1 MAAQSGATQTQSG
14 FYVTITTPKG
24 TATKKIE
31 GDTLSVGRSEDCDL
45 AIPHET
51 LSRRHMTVMLIK
63 GQCWV
68 EDHGS
73 SNGTFVNGKRLKPHS
88 QVRVLPEDYVQLG
101 QSGVRL
107 SVSIE
112 PQMWKETAPPIPE
125 EENNDIAANTIVTST
140 AHERKT
146 IREQAPIP
154 LPKQN
159 DEAHEQAEKLV
170 QEAQKKAAL
179 MIQEAEIEAE
189 RRVQDI
195 YRRAHETQSKSDEIY
210 QKRMNEAYR
219 SAESVYQKSQAES
232 ETILDQARTKSAEIR
247 AQAEGFVMELRR
259 RTEEDCERILDEA
272 QVTAREL
279 KESRLA
285 EGEEMIRR
293 KEEELLA
300 QTRDAMNTRLARF
313 EEDLLK
319 EAGRSR
325 ELLEAELNDRR
336 LQLETEN
343 KEQIEAIKV
352 LKSEVSHLMES
363 RDREQADLQ
372 SVQTKLE
379 AKNSQIEKL
388 KADIEASKRAINEFN
403 EQSAKLKAEIDQLS
417 KIRDEA
423 KVATEKVRKAQES
436 ADADLLKVRSKL
448 ADDKSKIESEEKK
461 HIEEMKL
468 ETARRV
474 KKLEDQLIEEL
485 QGKKERLGRELALLT
500 ETFLKENP
508 YAQGKALKP
517 LQEKMSKLIDAQVAT
532 LSKDPGA
539 AQKQKSLIELKTLER
554 KKATVKGL
562 MLGMALMFC
571 GQWTYHKVKTEQ
583 ASPMQRKVAAA
594 NEERKKDLEARKYTP
609 EQTKELRATY
619 AESVLHT
626 EGFVKNYLND
636 DFQRKLLAE
645 STKFL
650 LKTWRVDEDKVIQLL
665 AASNALVKGLSE
677 RREAIHPDFIPQ
689 GIEKMKDLEDE
700 ASGRMRKILG
710 SQVRYESYRKF
721 ERRFYEQNVQ

>member
-1 MAAQSGATQTQSG
+1 MAAQAGAAQDTSG
-14 FYVTITTPKG
+14 FFVTITTPKG
-24 TATKKIE
+24 STTKKIE

-45 AIPHET
+45 SIPHET
-51 LSRRHMTVMLIK
+51 LSRRHMTVLLIK
-63 GQCWV
+63 EQCWV

-88 QVRVLPEDYVQLG
+88 QIRVLPEDYIQLG

-107 SVSIE
+107 SVSIA
-112 PQMWKETAPPIPE
+112 PQMWKETAPPIPNE
-125 EENNDIAANTIVTST
+125 EEKEAANTIVTT
-140 AHERKT
+140 TMTERRAM
-146 IREQAPIP
+146 RESMPVP

-179 MIQEAEIEAE
+179 MVQEAEIEAE

-195 YRRAHETQSKSDEIY
+195 YRRAHEIQSKSDEIY

-219 SAESVYQKSQAES
+219 SAEAVYQKSQAES
-232 ETILDQARTKSAEIR
+232 ETILDQARNKSAEIR

-279 KESRLA
+279 KEHCLA

-319 EAGRSR
+319 EAARSR
-325 ELLEAELNDRR
+325 ELLESELNDRR
-336 LQLETEN
+336 LQLEIEQ
-343 KEQIEAIKV
+343 KEQIESVKA
-352 LKSEVSHLMES
+352 LKGEVSQLMES
-363 RDREQADLQ
+363 RDREKADLNA
-372 SVQTKLE
+372 VEAKLE
-379 AKNSQIEKL
+379 AKNAQIEKI
-388 KADIEASKRAINEFN
+388 KAEIEAGQKVMNEFN
-403 EQSAKLKAEIDQLS
+403 EQSAKLKAEIDQLAR
-417 KIRDEA
+417 IREEA
-423 KVATEKVRKAQES
+423 KVATEKVRKAQDS
-436 ADADLLKVRSKL
+436 ADADLLKLRAKL
-448 ADDKSKIESEEKK
+448 EEDKSKIEREENRRL
-461 HIEEMKL
+461 EEMKL

-485 QGKKERLGRELALLT
+485 QNKKDRLGRELALLT

-517 LQEKMSKLIDAQVAT
+517 LQDKMSVLLDSQLAT

-539 AQKQKSLIELKTLER
+539 AQKQKSLIELKAQE
-554 KKATVKGL
+554 KKKSMMTGL
-562 MLGMALMFC
+562 ILGMAVMFG
-571 GQWTYHKVKTEQ
+571 GQSIYREVRNES

-594 NEERKKDLEARKYTP
+594 AEERMKDLEARKFNP

-619 AESVLHT
+619 TDSVLYT
-626 EGFVKNYLND
+626 EGFVKKYLNEE
-636 DFQRKLLAE
+636 FQRKLLAA
-645 STKFL
+645 STNFL
-650 LKTWRVDEDKVIQLL
+650 LKTWRLDEDKVIQLL
-665 AASNALVKGLSE
+665 AASNALVKSLNE

-689 GIEKMKDLEDE
+689 GIEKMKDLENE
-700 ASGRMRKILG
+700 AAGRMRKLLG
-710 SQVRYESYRKF
+710 SQVRYESFRKF
-721 ERRFYEQNVQ
+721 ERKFYEQNAD

>member
-1 MAAQSGATQTQSG
+1 MAAQAGQTQDTSG
-14 FYVTITTPKG
+14 FFVTITTPKG
-24 TATKKIE
+24 STTKKIE
-31 GDTLSVGRSEDCDL
+31 GDTLSVGRSEECDL
-45 AIPHET
+45 SIPHET
-51 LSRRHMTVMLIK
+51 LSRRHMTVLLIK
-63 GQCWV
+63 EQCWV

-88 QVRVLPEDYVQLG
+88 QIRVLPEDYIQLG

-112 PQMWKETAPPIPE
+112 PQMWKETAPPVPNE
-125 EENNDIAANTIVTST
+125 EEKEAPNTIVTT
-140 AHERKT
+140 TMTERRAM
-146 IREQAPIP
+146 RESMPVP

-195 YRRAHETQSKSDEIY
+195 YRRAHEIQSKSDEIY

-219 SAESVYQKSQAES
+219 SAEAVYQKSQAES
-232 ETILDQARTKSAEIR
+232 ETILDQARNKSAEIR

-259 RTEEDCERILDEA
+259 RTEEDCERILEEA

-279 KESRLA
+279 KEHCLA
-285 EGEEMIRR
+285 EGDEMIRR

-300 QTRDAMNTRLARF
+300 QTRDTMNTRLARF

-319 EAGRSR
+319 EAARSR
-325 ELLEAELNDRR
+325 ELLESELNDRR
-336 LQLETEN
+336 LQLEIEQ
-343 KEQIEAIKV
+343 KEQIESVKT
-352 LKSEVSHLMES
+352 LKGEVSQLMES
-363 RDREQADLQ
+363 RDREKTDLNA
-372 SVQTKLE
+372 VEAKLE
-379 AKNSQIEKL
+379 AKNAQIEKI
-388 KADIEASKRAINEFN
+388 KAEIEAGKKAVSEFN
-403 EQSAKLKAEIDQLS
+403 EQSVKLKAEIDQLAR
-417 KIRDEA
+417 IRDEA

-448 ADDKSKIESEEKK
+448 QEDKIKIEREENRRL
-461 HIEEMKL
+461 EEMKL

-485 QGKKERLGRELALLT
+485 QNKKERLGRELALLT

-517 LQEKMSKLIDAQVAT
+517 LQDKMSNLLDSQLAT

-539 AQKQKSLIELKTLER
+539 AQKQKSLIELKAQE
-554 KKATVKGL
+554 KKKSMMTGL
-562 MLGMALMFC
+562 ILGVAIMFA
-571 GQWTYHKVKTEQ
+571 GQSIYREVRNES

-594 NEERKKDLEARKYTP
+594 AEERMKDLESRKFNP

-619 AESVLHT
+619 TDSVLYT
-626 EGFVKNYLND
+626 EGFVKKYLNEE
-636 DFQRKLLAE
+636 FQRKLLAA
-645 STKFL
+645 STNFL
-650 LKTWRVDEDKVIQLL
+650 LKTWRLDEDKVIQLL
-665 AASNALVKGLSE
+665 AASNALVKALNE

-689 GIEKMKDLEDE
+689 GIEKMKDLESD
-700 ASGRMRKILG
+700 AAGRMRKLLG
-710 SQVRYESYRKF
+710 SQVRYESFRKF
-721 ERRFYEQNVQ
+721 ERKFYEQNAD